1 MKNENEKITESHKGN
16 ILQNKNREDEASK
29 ENLDSEESVNL
40 TKKVGENVAKESPIK
55 TDKDLDKK

>member
-1 MKNENEKITESHKGN
+1 MKNENEKITEGHKGN
-16 ILQNKNREDEASK
+16 ILQNKNREDETSK